1 VEPARLSLEG
11 SIGWFF
17 GQGDDAI
24 SRFAERDF
32 VTLSLKTCF
41 QSPLQPSLVPA
52 ARGNRVHLSAIR
64 SDDTL

>member
-1 VEPARLSLEG
+1 VFGAWNVADNSGFARSIGTWSLRDNLSLEG

-32 VTLSLKTCF
+32 VTLSLKTYF
-41 QSPLQPSLVPA
+41 
-52 ARGNRVHLSAIR
+52 
-64 SDDTL
+64 